1 MHGQR
6 KWRRDRNPCLLNQ
19 LPDER
24 TDSRGSE
31 GLQGREAGPGAA
43 TVLEGG
49 ASTLRSGQLRE
60 GEDRQCG
67 GGDSPRGEHLALEER
82 LRRQRKRPGCHER
95 KDRQVA
101 EQNDVPFIGNKV
113 FDIKKVDA
121 QPGSSS
127 AADNERYVVGLFPN
141 YEDSQ
146 RNLPLDS
153 HPGNPLNAQPKKE
166 EDVVVDEPTKS
177 VEMLKEKIQKKQK
190 MEEEKAKEKKEVKVI
205 PATKINPEHERTA
218 KIRLEEERLRALQRR
233 ESRKK
238 RGGYERPV
246 SMSQAFL
253 ESENSGDDLAAIKDR
268 YKYGKFDLIG
278 ASSSEESSGDERRL
292 DRAKRS
298 DSEDSDVETRDKAQ
312 TKKKIVE
319 ERGQRLICLR
329 HLLLQSEYKSNSEL
343 EHVFSGVTGIFVGFS

>member
-1 MHGQR
+1 MS
-6 KWRRDRNPCLLNQ
+6 L
-19 LPDER
+19 
-24 TDSRGSE
+24 
-31 GLQGREAGPGAA
+31 
-43 TVLEGG
+43 
-49 ASTLRSGQLRE
+49 
-60 GEDRQCG
+60 
-67 GGDSPRGEHLALEER
+67 
-82 LRRQRKRPGCHER
+82 
-95 KDRQVA
+95 
-101 EQNDVPFIGNKV
+101 FIGNKV

-253 ESENSGDDLAAIKDR
+253 ESENSGDDLALSRTVTSTANSTSSARLRRRNRAAMNDDSTARRGAI
-268 YKYGKFDLIG
+268 
-278 ASSSEESSGDERRL
+278 RR
-292 DRAKRS
+292 
-298 DSEDSDVETRDKAQ
+298 TRTSKLA
-312 TKKKIVE
+312 T
-319 ERGQRLICLR
+319 RL
-329 HLLLQSEYKSNSEL
+329 K
-343 EHVFSGVTGIFVGFS
+343 